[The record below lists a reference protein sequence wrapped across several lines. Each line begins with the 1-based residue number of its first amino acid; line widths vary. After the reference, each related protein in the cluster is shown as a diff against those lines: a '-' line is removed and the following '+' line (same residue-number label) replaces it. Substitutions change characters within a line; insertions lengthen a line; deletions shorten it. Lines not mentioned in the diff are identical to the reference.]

1 MPTPKP
7 LGTLLNAPDYADR
20 VNLIK
25 KIKTA
30 DGWRFAPVVPEANGR
45 LKDRVRINGQI
56 EVHPEGAY
64 YIEWR
69 VGGRSGRRYRT
80 AVARDEAIDQARRK
94 AIELRAIRDGLIAG
108 PEPEPE
114 VAAKTT
120 IGDAIDTYLRY
131 VKMQRKPRTH
141 LTYRYTLD
149 TLLRAAYK
157 KKYVEDATRED
168 VLDFMTYCYELGL
181 GARTVY
187 DKVVTVLQLFKKHGR
202 SGLMEKGDWPKYV
215 DAIRPMYEAE
225 ELTAMFKVAT
235 EDEADMLKFI
245 LGSGFRDQEI
255 RYLEY
260 LDLDFR
266 HQIARVTAKT
276 KWGFTPKNWEERTVP
291 LPAGLIERLRKRKE
305 RKAARP
311 HDFVFGNTKGRPDSE
326 MDMVVKRVAER
337 AGLNCGQCVTEHG
350 NKCAEGPY
358 CMNFFLHKFR
368 HTFATN
374 HLRDGVDIRT
384 VQSWLGHRDIQSTMV
399 YLKGVRSKDAAMKV
413 NSGELASLVA

>member
-1 MPTPKP
+1 MPILKP

-25 KIKTA
+25 KIKTSS
-30 DGWRFAPVVPEANGR
+30 GWRFASVVPEANGR
-45 LKDRVRINGQI
+45 LKDRVRINGQT

-69 VGGRSGRRYRT
+69 VGGRNGRRYRT

-94 AIELRAIRDGLIAG
+94 AIELRAIRDGLITG

-114 VAAKTT
+114 VAPKTT
-120 IGDAIDTYLRY
+120 IGDAIDAYLRY

-149 TLLRAAYK
+149 TLLRASYK
-157 KKYVEDATRED
+157 KKYVEDATRDD

-202 SGLMEKGDWPKYV
+202 GGLMEKGDWPKYV
-215 DAIRPMYEAE
+215 DAIRPIYEPE
-225 ELTAMFKVAT
+225 ELIAMFNVAT
-235 EDEADMLKFI
+235 EDEADLLKFI
-245 LGSGFRDQEI
+245 LGSGFRDQEL
-255 RYLEY
+255 RYVAY

-266 HQIARVTAKT
+266 HHLARVTAKA

-291 LPAGLIERLRKRKE
+291 LPAGLMERLRKRKE
-305 RKAARP
+305 RKQARP
-311 HDFVFGNTKGRPDSE
+311 HDLVFGNTKGRPDSE

-337 AGLNCGQCVTEHG
+337 AGLNCGQCVTEHN

-384 VQSWLGHRDIQSTMV
+384 VQNWLGHRDIQSTMV

-413 NSGELASLVA
+413 NSGELAALVA

>member
-114 VAAKTT
+114 VAAKTA
-120 IGDAIDTYLRY
+120 IGDAIDAYLRY

-157 KKYVEDATRED
+157 RKYVEDATRED

-225 ELTAMFKVAT
+225 ELTAMFKLAT
-235 EDEADMLKFI
+235 EDEADMLKFL

-255 RYLEY
+255 RYLQY
-260 LDLDFR
+260 LDVDFR
-266 HQIARVTAKT
+266 HQIARVTAKA

-305 RKAARP
+305 RKTARP

-399 YLKGVRSKDAAMKV
+399 YLKGVRSKDAATKV

>member
-120 IGDAIDTYLRY
+120 IGDAIDAYLRY

-157 KKYVEDATRED
+157 RKYVEDATRED

-225 ELTAMFKVAT
+225 ELTAMFKLAT
-235 EDEADMLKFI
+235 EDEADMLKFL

-255 RYLEY
+255 RYLQY
-260 LDLDFR
+260 LDVDFR
-266 HQIARVTAKT
+266 HQIARVTAKA

-305 RKAARP
+305 RKMARP

-337 AGLNCGQCVTEHG
+337 AKLNCGHCVTEHG

-399 YLKGVRSKDAAMKV
+399 YLKGVRSKDAAVKV

>member
-120 IGDAIDTYLRY
+120 IGDAIDAYLRY

-157 KKYVEDATRED
+157 RKYVEDATRED
-168 VLDFMTYCYELGL
+168 VLDFMTYCYGLGL

-255 RYLEY
+255 RYLQY
-260 LDLDFR
+260 LDVDFR
-266 HQIARVTAKT
+266 HQIARVTAKA

-305 RKAARP
+305 RKTARP

-399 YLKGVRSKDAAMKV
+399 YLKGVRSKDAATKV